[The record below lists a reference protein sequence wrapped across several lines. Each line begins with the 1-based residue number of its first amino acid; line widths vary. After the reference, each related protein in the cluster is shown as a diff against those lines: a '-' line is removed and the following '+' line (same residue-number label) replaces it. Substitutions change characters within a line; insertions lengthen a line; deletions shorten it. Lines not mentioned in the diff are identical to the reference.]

1 METKRTDCSREAAD
15 YQDVAA
21 LFGHELSTPLATALL
36 YIGIAENHCDLAPG
50 AVRTALRVAR
60 HEVQRLK
67 TLVDT
72 LTQFERVGRPS
83 LHPES
88 GDVGDIVRT
97 TVRRTVATLAAPE
110 VAVEVPEPLLGW
122 WDQPAVEQIV
132 GNLLSNALKFGQG
145 RPVRVEVRGD
155 RGGVSISVCDR
166 GVGVALADRE
176 RIFERNIHAPA
187 RRGGGLGLGLWLV
200 RELALA
206 HGGRVTVHSRKG
218 RGATFTVWLRSKPP
232 TPVRAATRYL
242 APRTPPQ
249 RHVVRSQR
257 HLAAG

>member
-15 YQDVAA
+15 YEDVAA

-50 AVRTALRVAR
+50 AVRSALRVAR

-83 LHPES
+83 LRPEA
-88 GDVGDIVRT
+88 GDLGEIVRT
-97 TVRRTVATLAAPE
+97 TVRRTVATLGSALE
-110 VAVEVPEPLLGW
+110 VTVEVPQPLPGW
-122 WDQPAVEQIV
+122 WDHSAVEQIV

-145 RPVRVEVRGD
+145 RPIRVEVRSD
-155 RGGVSISVCDR
+155 AAGVSISVCDR

-176 RIFERNIHAPA
+176 RIFERCIHAPA
-187 RRGGGLGLGLWLV
+187 RRGGLGLGLWLV
-200 RELALA
+200 RELAVA

-218 RGATFTVWLRSKPP
+218 RGSTFTVWLRSRPP
-232 TPVRAATRYL
+232 AGRAGARYL
-242 APRTPPQ
+242 PARAPQ